1 MSAAEPRQGANS
13 APAGGSA
20 AEKPQAW
27 GDHTSTPSSPHI
39 DIVVPVYNAPDDLRD
54 CVDSVLACT
63 TGAFTLVLIDDAST
77 DPRIGPYLDALGRRG
92 DARIELLRNARNTGF
107 TATANR
113 GMARSR
119 ADVVLLNSDTIVTRG
134 WLDALVRCAASDARI
149 ATITPFSNNAEICS
163 FPRFCQDNGRVAPD
177 EAERIRKSLESAAV
191 PTYPDLPTGV
201 GFCMF
206 VRRAAIDAIGMFDPA
221 FGAGYG
227 EENDFC
233 LRAARAGFRNVL
245 ADDAFVVHTGGRSFA
260 GRKDELGARNTELLA
275 RLHPHYATMV
285 RDYIAADPLRP
296 LRDAAQMRLEADGA
310 DLSVLH
316 VVHDRG
322 GGTEAHV
329 RTLVEASP
337 AGWRHCL
344 AVAAGDGWQVEAR
357 GDDGRPRVFA
367 FTREED
373 ESWEAFVGGI
383 VATFDVGLVHVH
395 HLSGSRDGA
404 LAALPSL
411 RVPYGITIHDLWL
424 ACPTVTLTGADDR
437 YCGGVTDAAVCGQC
451 LAALPSLRDIDIAA
465 WRHAHSQLL
474 AGAAFLIAPSRWA
487 ADMLARYF
495 PQTRGRV
502 DVIAH
507 ATVDRPA
514 SSAAATQDAPLC
526 AVLLPR
532 DDVPTVA
539 VVGAIGRDKGARRI
553 ERLAQ
558 RARERGERIRF
569 VVIGYLDVQHEPWQ
583 SEDARLTVHGPYA
596 RSELAALFA
605 HYRAALVLYPSEGPE
620 SFSYTLSEAWS
631 AGMPAL
637 VPPIGALAERV
648 GHAQAGW
655 VMTDDEWRS
664 DERTLDRL
672 CELVSPTQAN
682 ARHSASD
689 RARAAARIA
698 PHAMSEATIAR
709 YAKALADAPG
719 PARGMRFSNARMRDA
734 LGYRAWSSPTLAAPA
749 AAPPVA
755 VAPPRGV
762 WQRVAL
768 RALAMRRTPM
778 GRFLYRMTPEPVID
792 ALKARL
798 HG

>member
-1 MSAAEPRQGANS
+1 MDTDPPGMTAA
-13 APAGGSA
+13 
-20 AEKPQAW
+20 
-27 GDHTSTPSSPHI
+27 SSSHV

-63 TGAFTLVLIDDAST
+63 TGAFTLVLIDDGST
-77 DPRIGPYLDALGRRG
+77 DPQIGAFFDALARRR
-92 DARIELLRNARNTGF
+92 DPRIELLRNARNTGF

-163 FPRFCQDNGRVAPD
+163 FPRFCEDNGRVAHD
-177 EAERIRKSLESAAV
+177 DAERMRAALAAAAV

-206 VRRAAIDAIGMFDPA
+206 VRRSAIDAIGTFDPA

-245 ADDAFVVHTGGRSFA
+245 ADDAFVVHTGGRSFE
-260 GRKDELGARNTELLA
+260 GRKDELGARNMQLLA
-275 RLHPHYATMV
+275 RLHPHYAAMV

-296 LRDAAQMRLEADGA
+296 LREAAQSRLEADGA
-310 DLSVLH
+310 DVRVLH

-322 GGTEAHV
+322 GGTESHV
-329 RTLVEASP
+329 RALVEASP

-344 AVAAGDGWQVEAR
+344 AVAVGDGWQIEVR
-357 GDDGRPRVFA
+357 GDGRRPRVFA
-367 FTREED
+367 FTREEG
-373 ESWEAFVGGI
+373 ESWQAFVGGI
-383 VATFDVGLVHVH
+383 VATFGIGLVHVH

-404 LAALPSL
+404 LAALASL
-411 RVPYGITIHDLWL
+411 GVPYGITIHDLWL

-437 YCGGVTDAAVCGQC
+437 YCGGVTDAVACGQC
-451 LAALPSLRDIDIAA
+451 LAAVPSLRDIDIAA
-465 WRHAHSQLL
+465 WRAAHAELL
-474 AGAAFLIAPSRWA
+474 AGAGFLIAPSRWA

-495 PQTRGRV
+495 PQTSGRI

-507 ATVDRPA
+507 ATVDSPL
-514 SSAAATQDAPLC
+514 SSANGARGAPLR
-526 AVLLPR
+526 AILLPC

-553 ERLAQ
+553 ERLAR

-583 SEDARLTVHGPYA
+583 SEDAMLTVHGRYA
-596 RSELAALFA
+596 RSELPALFA
-605 HYRAALVLYPSEGPE
+605 HYRVALVLYPSEGPE

-648 GHAQAGW
+648 AQAQAGW
-655 VMTDDEWRS
+655 VMTAEEWRN
-664 DERTLDRL
+664 DDRTLDRL
-672 CELVSPTQAN
+672 CELVSPAQAD
-682 ARHSASD
+682 ARRSAAD
-689 RARAAARIA
+689 RARAAASIA
-698 PHAMSEATIAR
+698 PAVMSTATVAR
-709 YAKALADAPG
+709 YARALAAAPAPVYG
-719 PARGMRFSNARMRDA
+719 ARFSNARFRDA
-734 LGYRAWSSPTLAAPA
+734 LGYRAWSPPPP
-749 AAPPVA
+749 AAPPDEASVA
-755 VAPPRGV
+755 TPPPRGV

>member
-1 MSAAEPRQGANS
+1 MST
-13 APAGGSA
+13 AG
-20 AEKPQAW
+20 P
-27 GDHTSTPSSPHI
+27 SPHV

-63 TGAFTLVLIDDAST
+63 TGAFTLVLIDDGST
-77 DPRIGPYLDALGRRG
+77 DPRIAAFFDVLERRR
-92 DARIELLRNARNTGF
+92 DPRIELLRNARNTGF

-113 GMARSR
+113 GMTRSR

-134 WLDALVRCAASDARI
+134 WLDALIRCAASDARI

-163 FPRFCQDNGRVAPD
+163 FPRFCEDNGRVAHD
-177 EAERIRKSLESAAV
+177 DAERLRKALAAAAV

-206 VRRAAIDAIGMFDPA
+206 VTRAAIDAIGTFDPA

-245 ADDAFVVHTGGRSFA
+245 ADDAFVVHTGGRSFE
-260 GRKDELGARNTELLA
+260 GRKDELGARNMDLLA
-275 RLHPHYATMV
+275 DLHPHYAAMV

-296 LRDAAQMRLEADGA
+296 LREAAQSRLEADGA
-310 DLSVLH
+310 DVSVLH

-322 GGTEAHV
+322 GGTESHV
-329 RTLVEASP
+329 RALVETSP

-344 AVAAGDGWQVEAR
+344 AVAAGDSWQIEVR
-357 GDDGRPRVFA
+357 GDGRRPRVFA
-367 FTREED
+367 FTREEG
-373 ESWEAFVGGI
+373 ESWQSFVGGI
-383 VATFDVGLVHVH
+383 VATFRIGLVHVH

-404 LAALPSL
+404 LAALAPL
-411 RVPYGITIHDLWL
+411 GVPYGVTIHDLWL

-437 YCGGVTDAAVCGQC
+437 YCGGVTDAVACGQC
-451 LAALPSLRDIDIAA
+451 LAAVPSLRDIDIAA
-465 WRHAHSQLL
+465 WRAAHAELL
-474 AGAAFLIAPSRWA
+474 AGARFLIAPSRWA

-495 PQTRGRV
+495 PHTSGRIN
-502 DVIAH
+502 VIAH
-507 ATVDRPA
+507 ATVDSPLP
-514 SSAAATQDAPLC
+514 SANGAQRAPLR

-539 VVGAIGRDKGARRI
+539 IVGAIGRDKGARRI
-553 ERLAQ
+553 ERLAR
-558 RARERGERIRF
+558 RALQRGERIRF

-583 SEDARLTVHGPYA
+583 SDDALLTVHGRYA
-596 RSELAALFA
+596 RNELPALFD
-605 HYRAALVLYPSEGPE
+605 HYRVAFVLYPSEGPE

-648 GHAQAGW
+648 ANAQAGW
-655 VMTDDEWRS
+655 VMSGDEWRN
-664 DERTLDRL
+664 DDCTLDRL
-672 CELVSPTQAN
+672 CELVSPAQAD
-682 ARHSASD
+682 ARRSAAD
-689 RARAAARIA
+689 RARAAASIA
-698 PHAMSEATIAR
+698 PAVMSTATVAR
-709 YAKALADAPG
+709 YASALAGAPAAVYG
-719 PARGMRFSNARMRDA
+719 ARFSNARIRDA
-734 LGYRAWSSPTLAAPA
+734 LGYRTWSPPPPPTPPAAPPDEAPA
-749 AAPPVA
+749 AAPS
-755 VAPPRGV
+755 PRGV

>member
-1 MSAAEPRQGANS
+1 MDPDSCGMMP
-13 APAGGSA
+13 P
-20 AEKPQAW
+20 
-27 GDHTSTPSSPHI
+27 SPHV

-63 TGAFTLVLIDDAST
+63 TGEFTLVLIDDGST
-77 DPRIGPYLDALGRRG
+77 DPRIGGFFEALARRG
-92 DARIELLRNARNTGF
+92 DPRIELLRNARNGGF

-113 GMARSR
+113 GMVRSR

-163 FPRFCQDNGRVAPD
+163 FPRFCQDNGGVAPD
-177 EAERIRKSLESAAV
+177 DAERIRKALEDAAV

-206 VRRAAIDAIGMFDPA
+206 VRRAAIDAIGTFDPA

-245 ADDAFVVHTGGRSFA
+245 ADDAFVVHAGGRSFA

-275 RLHPHYATMV
+275 RLHPHYAAMV
-285 RDYIAADPLRP
+285 RHYIAADPLRP
-296 LRDAAQMRLEADGA
+296 LREAAQTRLEADGA
-310 DLSVLH
+310 VLSVLH

-337 AGWRHCL
+337 AGWRHYL
-344 AVAAGDGWQVEAR
+344 AVAVGDGWQVEAR

-367 FTREED
+367 FMREEG
-373 ESWEAFVGGI
+373 ESWEAFVGAI
-383 VATFDVGLVHVH
+383 VATFDIGLVHVH

-404 LAALPSL
+404 LAALLSL
-411 RVPYGITIHDLWL
+411 GVPYGITIHDLWL

-437 YCGGVTDAAVCGQC
+437 YCGGVTDAAVCERC
-451 LAALPSLRDIDIAA
+451 LAAVPSLRDIDIAA
-465 WRHAHSQLL
+465 WRHAHSALL

-495 PQTRGRV
+495 PQTRGHV

-507 ATVDRPA
+507 ASVDRPR
-514 SSAAATQDAPLC
+514 SSATAMHDAPLR
-526 AVLLPR
+526 AVLLPH

-553 ERLAQ
+553 ERLAR
-558 RARERGERIRF
+558 RARERSERIRF

-596 RSELAALFA
+596 RSELPALFA
-605 HYRAALVLYPSEGPE
+605 HYRVALVLYPSEGPE

-648 GHAQAGW
+648 AHAQAGW
-655 VMTDDEWRS
+655 IMTDEEWR
-664 DERTLDRL
+664 DDDRTLDRL
-672 CELVSPTQAN
+672 CELVSRAQAD
-682 ARHSASD
+682 ARRGASD

-698 PHAMSEATIAR
+698 PHAMSEATITC
-709 YAKALADAPG
+709 YAKALARTPAPAYG
-719 PARGMRFSNARMRDA
+719 ARMANARMRDA
-734 LGYRAWSSPTLAAPA
+734 LGYRAWSPPALASPTQEPA
-749 AAPPVA
+749 AAIA
-755 VAPPRGV
+755 APRGV

-768 RALAMRRTPM
+768 RALAMRRTPV